1 MKNCF
6 QMRMHLSSLYIR
18 DARTVH
24 WLNNGTRVAWS
35 HTLAGMH
42 RRGEEELIKIPR
54 QTPPRS
60 IEQPNARTKI
70 RLKIDG
76 RRLSQWSC
84 PVSMKPLGRS
94 VANVWGCGCKNV
106 KKAGL
111 LRRGWRGVVVEYH
124 VCVCVVLE
132 DAVQRRSTAHLLS
145 TAHRG
150 VDCIAHRA
158 RHVQPAQQK
167 RSLSPALDGLSI
179 AAGLRGCWVKVLH
192 KYPS

>member
-1 MKNCF
+1 MKSCF

-94 VANVWGCGCKNV
+94 VANVWGCGCKNF

-124 VCVCVVLE
+124 VCVCGVGGCCSAQIYGTPLVYSTPWGRLYSAQGTTCPTRTAEAQLVSSLGRTEYCSWAPGVLG
-132 DAVQRRSTAHLLS
+132 Q
-145 TAHRG
+145 
-150 VDCIAHRA
+150 
-158 RHVQPAQQK
+158 
-167 RSLSPALDGLSI
+167 GL
-179 AAGLRGCWVKVLH
+179 A
-192 KYPS
+192 